1 MSAQE
6 VTSEVIIK
14 NIDGSD
20 SQFRTIT
27 THENTKVQKTVI
39 QQSISEEKY
48 NELDSKLQGGSSN
61 GIFFQNI
68 RTDQDGVNLYTTNAS
83 EEVIRQLN
91 DPQTKFK
98 RELDLGSIDAI
109 LKFEEDTP
117 PRERKFTKQGLYE
130 QYPSLQ
136 NVVINDDGTLIDKNP
151 VGEDFAGQNNT
162 SFTLDSFEI
171 AAQDRKLQYDNLF
184 YPEDIATN
192 KQDRVVFKMFYQSG
206 RDLDFS
212 LERGDNIFTFGKRKI
227 TNILGSVT
235 LPIQGGIQD
244 ENTVAYQDGTLN
256 PVSGV
261 LASVALDPFRA
272 LSQAATLLNKNVGEL
287 QDALNTP
294 ASQNVINVL
303 RTYLAQQAIGAE
315 ALIPRTTG
323 AILNPNIELLLKA
336 PNLRSFTFN
345 FRMSARSRTEAQQI
359 RKIIRF
365 FKQGMTVKRSVN
377 SLFILTPNLFKIQ
390 YLAAGEGNLL
400 QDHPSIGKIKNCA
413 MTAINTQYTPDGTY
427 MTFDDEARTMT
438 SYNIQMQFKELEP
451 LTETDYAETAARE
464 DSIGY

>member
-20 SQFRTIT
+20 SQFRTVT
-27 THENTKVQKTVI
+27 THENTIVQKTVI
-39 QQSISEEKY
+39 QQSISEEEYEK
-48 NELDSKLQGGSSN
+48 LDSKLQGGSSN

-109 LKFEEDTP
+109 LKFQEDIP
-117 PRERKFTKQGLYE
+117 PRERKFSKQGLYE
-130 QYPSLQ
+130 QYPSL
-136 NVVINDDGTLIDKNP
+136 KNITFDI
-151 VGEDFAGQNNT
+151 VTGEEIESPPGKDFAGQNNT
-162 SFTLDSFEI
+162 SFTLESFEI
-171 AAQDRKLQYDNLF
+171 AAQDRKLEYDNLF

-212 LERGDNIFTFGKRKI
+212 LERGNNIFTFGKRKT

-235 LPIQGGIQD
+235 LPIQGEIADQ
-244 ENTVAYQDGTLN
+244 NTVSYQDGTLN

-272 LSQAATLLNKNVGEL
+272 LSQAATLLNKDVGEL

>member
-14 NIDGSD
+14 NIDGSA

-61 GIFFQNI
+61 GIFFKNI
-68 RTDQDGVNLYTTNAS
+68 RTDQNGVNLYTTNVS

-91 DPQTKFK
+91 DPKTKFK

-109 LKFEEDTP
+109 LKFEEDIP
-117 PRERKFTKQGLYE
+117 PQQRQFSKFGLYE

-151 VGEDFAGQNNT
+151 VGEDFAGQKNT
-162 SFTLDSFEI
+162 SFKLESLEI
-171 AAQDRKLQYDNLF
+171 AARDRKLQYDNLF

-212 LERGDNIFTFGKRKI
+212 LERGNNLFTFGKRKT

-235 LPIQGGIQD
+235 LPIQGGIADQ
-244 ENTVAYQDGTLN
+244 NTVSYQDGTLN

-261 LASVALDPFRA
+261 LASVSLDPFRA
-272 LSQAATLLNKNVGEL
+272 LSEAASLLSKNVGEL

-303 RTYLAQQAIGAE
+303 RTYLAQTAVGAE
-315 ALIPRTTG
+315 GLIPRTTG

-336 PNLRSFTFN
+336 PNLRSFNFN
-345 FRMSARSRTEAQQI
+345 FRMSARSRTEAEQI

-365 FKQGMTVKRSVN
+365 FKQGMTVKRSTS

-390 YLAAGEGNLL
+390 YKTGSGD
-400 QDHPSIGKIKNCA
+400 DHPSIGKIKNCA

-451 LTETDYAETAARE
+451 LTETDYAETVPRE

>member
-14 NIDGSD
+14 NIDGSA

-61 GIFFQNI
+61 GIFFKNI
-68 RTDQDGVNLYTTNAS
+68 RTDQNGVNLYTTNVS

-91 DPQTKFK
+91 DPKTKFK

-109 LKFEEDTP
+109 LKFEEDIP
-117 PRERKFTKQGLYE
+117 PQQRQFSKFGLYE

-136 NVVINDDGTLIDKNP
+136 NVAFDIVTGEEIPAD
-151 VGEDFAGQNNT
+151 VGKDFAGQKNT
-162 SFTLDSFEI
+162 SFKLESFEI
-171 AAQDRKLQYDNLF
+171 AAKDRKLQYDNLF

-212 LERGDNIFTFGKRKI
+212 LERGNNLFTFGKRKT

-235 LPIQGGIQD
+235 LPIQGGIADQ
-244 ENTVAYQDGTLN
+244 NTVSYQDGTLN

-261 LASVALDPFRA
+261 LASVSLDPFRA
-272 LSQAATLLNKNVGEL
+272 LSEAASLLNKNVGEL

-303 RTYLAQQAIGAE
+303 RTYLAQTAVGAE
-315 ALIPRTTG
+315 GLIPRTTG

-336 PNLRSFTFN
+336 PNLRSFNFN
-345 FRMSARSRTEAQQI
+345 FRMSARSRTEAEQI

-365 FKQGMTVKRSVN
+365 FKQGMTVKRSTS

-390 YLAAGEGNLL
+390 YKTGSGD
-400 QDHPSIGKIKNCA
+400 DHPSIGKIKNCA

-451 LTETDYAETAARE
+451 LTETDYAETVPRE